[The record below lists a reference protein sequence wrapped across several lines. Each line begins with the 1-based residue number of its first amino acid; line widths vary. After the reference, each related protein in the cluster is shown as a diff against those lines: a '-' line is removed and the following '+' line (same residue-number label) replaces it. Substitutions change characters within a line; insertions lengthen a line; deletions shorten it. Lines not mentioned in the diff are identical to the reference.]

1 MANDIYGNLNILDS
15 ALSDSV
21 VEAAESEDG
30 IKNLISSDGGDPS
43 DYYIWERKL
52 VFGEQTKW
60 VAKKRVGAG
69 GVSSIFEN
77 TEDFGINECY
87 TRKWCLNTLCADDLL
102 KTGHDVSEFTIKK
115 ENNQFAIT
123 LNDFSKSQKKAR
135 RFFTQVT
142 VAGSPLWTRVDSA
155 TIDSIVK
162 KSKYSTTKN
171 IPILDC
177 FDDPRWV
184 PNLNATPVNWI
195 AQQTNSTWLEP
206 STARYTC
213 VVNSLYET
221 YDGQETARQ
230 QDMIEQAAETILGHF
245 GKSPTQEEIDVLSS
259 VIKLDETYIDPRPGS
274 RMRGKVSLSAKEAD
288 ILLKQIPDKTAS
300 HPDNLKTGPSVEDI
314 EGLGGW
320 IGSDATTT
328 QATAPTQKQIAA
340 DPSASGA
347 AGTPTDEEHIGGQL
361 EVASYSLSD
370 MASNIEIVA
379 QALEYFANNNDKS
392 ETPIKIMSSVFGFD
406 LLDEAKRLRQVVPE
420 IKKLLKNNNASQDG
434 TIEMAMD
441 FDCSIPNVNIV
452 QVLHNSEHLTKGIE
466 QFMDSEPIRNAMTM
480 NYVAKLYDMVGFL
493 RNSDPPTMLD
503 FIDRFTLSDMS
514 FRMFTPDELS
524 RLGSNPFSNSCS
536 SAFKEN
542 GGTLAEKISDT
553 LNDSPI
559 KTLLDKK
566 KEDAHLGSPE
576 LRQTVNSE
584 SEKTLDYVG
593 DNLFESPSE
602 LNKELSGADGDSIFK
617 KLLNKVN
624 YRDLIVAQIEACLSE
639 MIAQGRLDIVV
650 KALQKYPR
658 LADLMNSNN
667 SWDIYSG
674 IDGLKQ
680 GSSGALQ
687 GNKFGFSVPGYPN
700 SLTMVSDFEGCLPAL
715 KKGEF
720 EPKLPSGMDP
730 ADLDLSD
737 VDNLDDLDIPDID
750 LQFLKDLELSGINLK
765 NLDLSGI
772 NLKDLGGFDF
782 GKLNIDSIPSLE
794 LPSLD
799 KFDLFGGDRGS
810 LKSMTKGANS
820 TLNGIVGGT
829 LSGFL
834 DGILGS
840 MPDFKGLDFAGFDP
854 DIDLGGMLGSLKDLD
869 PPDLQKYQKLAGL
882 DLQFGEFNFIDILS
896 EFKGFE
902 LGAFDLDLDLW
913 QDFFNNCFSKDN
925 RKKILNLQKSLF
937 PDGDHTKFDLRWND
951 FLKGIDL
958 SLNPIELSKLYQGN
972 ADDDL
977 LRTVRE
983 KIEFDFPDFSLGFPN
998 NASISDFFKSMGDNV
1013 DCDSLSKIALPSWD
1027 LVLKGL
1033 NLKKW
1038 KSKYSDKTGI
1048 VANLVE
1054 DLLASKNDGKIT
1066 ADEIVQ
1072 ATVDV
1077 LAQKEKCLFG
1087 ALRNLDQ
1094 GNPLKGAMPPLI
1106 GGPSALIS
1114 NLPPRV
1120 TQAVDITLD
1129 SIIDPIIIAFNSDA
1143 SEWIDTLYCLN
1154 MDYWDNYEGH
1164 YHKTGEKKLGTS
1176 LQALQIT
1183 AGLPFEAPVNA
1194 FEEQVAKANGSVP
1207 SVTGPQWYPG
1217 TLYTQLGV
1225 ADEVIESIIEASVT
1239 STTMPLQ
1246 QGGTTTV
1253 LMYDV
1258 DRFNYPTPFWAR
1270 TEPLKQLAKLALMA
1284 GLPGMPKKE
1293 IACEYFSL
1301 FNQTLQPG
1309 YGIVDIVE
1317 ATGNDA
1323 QGERTYGKVISLN
1336 GGNLSENT
1344 GLPLINLRHFMPAP
1358 CEDTYVPR
1366 DEYQLVIEG
1375 STTKMKPDTILP
1387 RVDSYGKLESIDLF
1401 DSGARTETVPSAITD
1416 AASPILEGANATLL
1430 GFDVDATARRSVDQS
1445 QIFASMIV
1453 KSVQDL
1459 LLPIASGATSEAN
1472 IKSALDDLHTE
1483 YRSTK
1488 WREYMK
1494 DIYNNIF
1501 DDIVNSSLNS
1511 FSALNSLTLT
1521 PSTED
1526 ACGDPG
1532 VAIPIGLMN
1541 APEHKKDASDLLK
1554 KLLFDDNA
1562 KTKQKLSPVREV
1574 GAETIVSLT
1583 IRLYI
1588 VEFWLK
1594 NLFLLSEFKCSELL
1608 QNSEVPIFIQSKIKE
1623 ELEDRGYYEDFLCV
1637 LENLYDSKREQE
1649 EELPQASD
1657 REDMLAALIDIEM
1670 KKADFFD
1677 DIIGENSMSIHDH
1690 LLRKW
1695 IPLREVADVGAGGR
1709 SVAIPTEHLEGNI
1722 SYQEAKTFGTAY
1734 GHTTYPTYCGK
1745 GGVGAGFLGSDSNE
1759 WQDGKWNVN
1768 NYEKKYHHG
1777 FVLERYIK
1785 IDDTDVSNL
1794 QRSNSSYDKRHEL
1807 GNLGYS
1813 GLFGTCNIEAFQDFV
1828 EHRLTMTGID
1838 TSSTVEDFFAGVSY
1852 GLRLSYVDFDSSGNS
1867 TADERIDTD
1876 LNTAPVGRSGT
1887 QTRDSVNSTYY
1898 HAFGYQNNSG
1908 VSSKAGVANSDG
1920 TSEPG
1925 YSPQN
1930 SIYLDLFGRNNA
1942 NLTELKNKIREEKA
1956 FCISEGGPWGAAT
1969 PYEIPEPTGNNY
1981 YPWTG
1986 LDEEDKPL
1994 SANVYVFPLIE
2005 SEVCIDPTT
2014 TLGEL
2019 MGGNVFAGWEES
2031 YEQLLTSLKESEG
2044 YDLLFNY
2051 CFQIKRN
2058 LEITSIFSSEMLS
2071 RTQNLED
2078 RFTHTKRTLEKAL
2091 HRMTKGGAYDYRD
2104 PDIKKKGGF
2113 AGEHL
2118 SALNLQSAM
2127 QSGASGNDIDFEKL
2141 MIQLR
2146 VKTPFLILQG
2156 LCEQFD
2162 PCVSIAA
2169 KIVDAMVLLDPGL
2182 SCYRGELTIG
2192 IIMAMCFIPW
2202 APKPTAFGIMYIA
2215 ITMAMEASGA
2225 AGPGEKSNCRRLGL
2239 FGDSYDK
2246 TIDTDKKYTKRI
2258 SGQTKT
2264 IQKPGDC

>member
-21 VEAAESEDG
+21 VEAAESEEG

-69 GVSSIFEN
+69 GVSGIFEN

-162 KSKYSTTKN
+162 KSKYSITKN
-171 IPILDC
+171 SPIFDC

-184 PNLNATPVNWI
+184 PNLNATPRDWI

-213 VVNSLYET
+213 AVNSLYET
-221 YDGQETARQ
+221 YDGQETTRQ

-274 RMRGKVSLSAKEAD
+274 RMRGKVSLSAKETD

-328 QATAPTQKQIAA
+328 QASAPTQKQIAA

-379 QALEYFANNNDKS
+379 QALEYFANTNEKS

-584 SEKTLDYVG
+584 SGKTLDYVG
-593 DNLFESPSE
+593 DNLFESPSD

-639 MIAQGRLDIVV
+639 MVAQGRLDIVV

-667 SWDIYSG
+667 SWDIYSS

-1033 NLKKW
+1033 NLKKF
-1038 KSKYSDKTGI
+1038 KSKFSDKTGI

-1066 ADEIVQ
+1066 ADEIAQ

-1087 ALRNLDQ
+1087 ALRNFDQ

-1106 GGPSALIS
+1106 GSPSALIP

-1120 TQAVDITLD
+1120 AQAVDITLD
-1129 SIIDPIIIAFNSDA
+1129 SIIDPVIIAFNSDA
-1143 SEWIDTLYCLN
+1143 SEWIDSLYCIN
-1154 MDYWDNYEGH
+1154 YDYWDNYEGH
-1164 YHKTGEKKLGTS
+1164 YLKTGADRSPNGT
-1176 LQALQIT
+1176 
-1183 AGLPFEAPVNA
+1183 LPGMGGWGGGIVPFHNMSNYFES
-1194 FEEQVAKANGSVP
+1194 QMSKATGAIP
-1207 SVTGPQWYPG
+1207 LTTGPPWDSDDKLFQI
-1217 TLYTQLGV
+1217 GV
-1225 ADEVIESIIEASVT
+1225 ADELIESIIAASAT
-1239 STTMPLQ
+1239 SVIMPGP
-1246 QGGTTTV
+1246 GGTTNTTI
-1253 LMYDV
+1253 LYDI
-1258 DRFNYPTPFWAR
+1258 DRFNYPTPWWAR
-1270 TEPLKQLAKLALMA
+1270 TESLKQIAKLALMA

-1293 IACEYFSL
+1293 IACEYFS
-1301 FNQTLQPG
+1301 TLGWTPTQG
-1309 YGIVDIVE
+1309 VDRLVE
-1317 ATGNDA
+1317 VNEHT
-1323 QGERTYGKVISLN
+1323 
-1336 GGNLSENT
+1336 LSGLSIEINEPRALSKNS
-1344 GLPLINLRHFMPAP
+1344 GLPLINLEHFMPAA
-1358 CEDTYVPR
+1358 CVDTYVPK
-1366 DEYQLVIEG
+1366 DEYQLVMQG
-1375 STTKMKPDTILP
+1375 STTKMKPDTVVP
-1387 RVDSYGKLESIDLF
+1387 RVDVFGALRVRNLY
-1401 DSGARTETVPSAITD
+1401 DSGLRIETVRSAITD

-1430 GFDVDATARRSVDQS
+1430 GFSDSNAESTGQRSIDQS

-1453 KSVQDL
+1453 KSAQDL
-1459 LLPIASGATSEAN
+1459 LLPITSPGTNEAN
-1472 IKSALDDLHTE
+1472 IKSALDDLHIKFK
-1483 YRSTK
+1483 SKK
-1488 WREYMK
+1488 WSEYME
-1494 DIYNNIF
+1494 DLYNNIF
-1501 DDIVNSSLNS
+1501 NEVANSSLNS

-1526 ACGDPG
+1526 ACGSG
-1532 VAIPIGLMN
+1532 VPIDLMN
-1541 APEHKKDASDLLK
+1541 ATEHKKDAKDLLN

-1574 GAETIVSLT
+1574 GAETIVGLT

-1608 QNSEVPIFIQSKIKE
+1608 QNSEVPNFIQSKIKE

-1637 LENLYDSKREQE
+1637 LENLYNSKREQE

-1677 DIIGENSMSIHDH
+1677 EIIGEDSMNIHDH

-1695 IPLREVADVGAGGR
+1695 IPLREVADVGSSPAPAD
-1709 SVAIPTEHLEGNI
+1709 AINENI
-1722 SYQEAKTFGTAY
+1722 CYQEAKDFGTAY
-1734 GHTTYPTYCGK
+1734 GYTTYPTYCGK
-1745 GGVGAGFLGSDSNE
+1745 SGAGAGWLGSNSHN
-1759 WQDGKWNVN
+1759 WQSGYGANGEGKWNVN

-1785 IDDTDVSNL
+1785 IDDTDLSNL
-1794 QRSNSSYDKRHEL
+1794 QRSNSSYGTRHAIS
-1807 GNLGYS
+1807 NLGHS
-1813 GLFGTCNIEAFQDFV
+1813 GLFGTCNIEAFQDFIN
-1828 EHRLTMTGID
+1828 ERLNMTGID
-1838 TSSTVEDFFAGVSY
+1838 TSNTVEDFFAGVSY
-1852 GLRLSYVDFDSSGNS
+1852 GLRLSYVDFDSTDHDNDDMH
-1867 TADERIDTD
+1867 AD
-1876 LNTAPVGRSGT
+1876 
-1887 QTRDSVNSTYY
+1887 
-1898 HAFGYQNNSG
+1898 AFNSG
-1908 VSSKAGVANSDG
+1908 VALHDQIPIGLPGNANGDTYFHAWGYQPNSGVDG
-1920 TSEPG
+1920 TGEAAP
-1925 YSPQN
+1925 N
-1930 SIYLDLFGRNNA
+1930 SVYATLFGAGGASRG
-1942 NLTELKNKIREEKA
+1942 ELKNKIREEKA
-1956 FCISEGGPWGAAT
+1956 FCVTEGGPWNAPK
-1969 PYEIPEPTGNNY
+1969 PYELSGRAGDR
-1981 YPWTG
+1981 WG
-1986 LDEEDKPL
+1986 DLDDDAKPL

-2019 MGGNVFAGWEES
+2019 VDGNVFAGWEES
-2031 YEQLLTSLKESEG
+2031 HEQLLTNLKESEG

-2051 CFQIKRN
+2051 CFQVKRN
-2058 LEITSIFSSEMLS
+2058 LEIASIYSSETLS

-2091 HRMTKGGAYDYRD
+2091 HRMTKGGTYGYRD
-2104 PDIKKKGGF
+2104 PDIKNKGGF

-2146 VKTPFLILQG
+2146 IKTPFLILQG

-2169 KIVDAMVLLDPGL
+2169 KIVDAMILLDPGL

-2192 IIMAMCFIPW
+2192 IIMVMCFIPW
-2202 APKPTAFGIMYIA
+2202 APKPTAFGIIYIV
-2215 ITMAMEASGA
+2215 ITLAMEASGSP
-2225 AGPGEKSNCRRLGL
+2225 GPGEKSNCRRLGL

-2246 TIDTDKKYTKRI
+2246 TIDSSKKYTGDI
-2258 SGQTKT
+2258 DGQTKT